1 MTGTANNIHPLKY
14 FVLTFLV
21 LEVVLV
27 YLAVDYY
34 KKNEHTYVLQKEEE
48 FKIGLQAVFHRFEA
62 VSDNLRAEFVADTLV
77 SRWIKEARDAGPDGQ
92 AVLRQKAALHLQQL
106 KEKMNAN
113 LIQSFNVYFSD
124 NSSFL
129 RLTEPD
135 MYEYNAG
142 IAPSL
147 VAEANLTRNRQSGFE
162 TGPASAGF
170 RYVYPLILDS
180 LYIGCIETGVDFFG
194 IRQGLKKIFP
204 YEFRFLINK
213 DYLISKTPFARLE
226 SFRMSDISEDFLY
239 EKPTQLLFERDTAK
253 PRVSNDRIIEFNKQ
267 SRKSIRPKL
276 QKQLTFGESSRL
288 ASGPL
293 FALFF
298 KIQSPDSRD
307 LAYVVAYSNDSTI
320 EGFQLYLSFII
331 FVGTLALLAIC
342 ILLFFLIRNYQTIR
356 EKNRELEAA
365 RASLEE
371 SNLAKDK
378 FFSVI
383 AHDLRNPFHGLVG
396 LSQVLVED
404 YEVMDKEKIKRFH
417 NLVYQSAKQG
427 YQLVLNLLEWT
438 RTQTG
443 RMTFAPEKLDIS
455 RIITDNIRLA
465 QSIAASKNIKIVNQT
480 EPGLLVEA
488 DYNMIHTVFR
498 NLLSNAIKFSHTGG
512 EIVVNSKHDDKHIRI
527 DIRDNGIG
535 MDQKTL
541 DNLFKID
548 ISQSSTGT
556 QGETG
561 TGLGLILCREFVS
574 RHKGDITVKSEKGKG
589 AVFSV
594 SLPSI

>member
-512 EIVVNSKHDDKHIRI
+512 EIVVDSKHDDKHIRI

>member
-1 MTGTANNIHPLKY
+1 MSRTAKTIRQFKY
-14 FVLTFLV
+14 FVLAFLI

-27 YLAVDYY
+27 YVAVYY
-34 KKNEHTYVLQKEEE
+34 YDKNEQTYVVQKEEE

-62 VSDNLRAEFVADTLV
+62 VSDNLRSEFVADTIV
-77 SRWIKEARDAGPDGQ
+77 TQWIREAYDADPDRQ
-92 AVLRQKAALHLQQL
+92 ALLRQKAGQHLQHM

-113 LIQSFNVYFSD
+113 LIQSFNIYFSD

-129 RLTEPD
+129 RLTGPD
-135 MYEYNAG
+135 LYEYNAG

-147 VAEANLTRNRQSGFE
+147 VAEANLTRNRKTGFE

-170 RYVYPLILDS
+170 RYVYPLIIDS

-253 PRVSNDRIIEFNKQ
+253 PRVRNDRIIEFNKQ
-267 SRKSIRPKL
+267 SRKSIRPQL
-276 QKQLTFGESSRL
+276 QKQLTFGESVRL
-288 ASGPL
+288 ESGDL

-298 KIQSPDSRD
+298 KIQSPDEKD

-320 EGFQLYLSFII
+320 EGFQRYLFIII

-342 ILLFFLIRNYQTIR
+342 ILLFFLLKNYQTIR
-356 EKNRELEAA
+356 SKNKELEKI

-404 YEVMDKEKIKRFH
+404 YEVMDKEKVKRFH

-443 RMTFAPEKLDIS
+443 RLNFAPEKMDVS
-455 RIITDNIRLA
+455 RIVSDNIRLA
-465 QSIAASKNIKIVNQT
+465 QNIAASKNIKIINQT
-480 EPGLLVEA
+480 DNGLLIEA

-498 NLLSNAIKFSHTGG
+498 NLLSNAIKFSNPGG
-512 EIVVNSKHDDKHIRI
+512 EILVGSVREENHIRI
-527 DIRDNGIG
+527 DIRDSGIG
-535 MDQKTL
+535 MDEKTIE
-541 DNLFKID
+541 NLFKID

-561 TGLGLILCREFVS
+561 TGLGLILCREFIS
-574 RHKGDITVKSEKGKG
+574 QHNGTIAVKSSLGKG
-589 AVFSV
+589 SVFSI
-594 SLPSI
+594 SLPAL

>member
-21 LEVVLV
+21 LELVLV

-34 KKNEHTYVLQKEEE
+34 NKNEHTYVLQKEEE

-77 SRWIKEARDAGPDGQ
+77 SGWIKEARDAGPDGQ

-113 LIQSFNVYFSD
+113 LIQTFNVYFSD

-147 VAEANLTRNRQSGFE
+147 VAQANLTRNRQSGFE

-226 SFRMSDISEDFLY
+226 NFRMSDISEDFLY

-288 ASGPL
+288 ESGPL

-342 ILLFFLIRNYQTIR
+342 ILLFFLFRNYQTIR
-356 EKNRELEAA
+356 DKNRELEAA

-465 QSIAASKNIKIVNQT
+465 QSIAASKNIKIINQT

-498 NLLSNAIKFSHTGG
+498 NLLSNAIKFSHIGG
-512 EIVVNSKHDDKHIRI
+512 EIVVDSKHDDKHIRI
-527 DIRDNGIG
+527 EIRDNGTG

-561 TGLGLILCREFVS
+561 TGLGLILCKEFIS
-574 RHKGDITVKSEKGKG
+574 RHKGSISVKSEKGKG

>member
-320 EGFQLYLSFII
+320 EDFQLYLSFII

-512 EIVVNSKHDDKHIRI
+512 EIVVDSKHDDKHIRI